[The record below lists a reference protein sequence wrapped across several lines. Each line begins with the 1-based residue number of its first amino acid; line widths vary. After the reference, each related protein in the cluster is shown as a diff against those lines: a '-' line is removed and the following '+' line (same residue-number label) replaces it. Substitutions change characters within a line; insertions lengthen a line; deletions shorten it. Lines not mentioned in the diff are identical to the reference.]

1 MLVRSHHSDALVE
14 RQGLSLVED
23 SWALEVVPR
32 LPANLAEQGA
42 RSKPF
47 SGCEALRPPR
57 PLAGCIGLCLGTPL
71 DAPAGC
77 LGGAGGGRRYFRSC
91 VA

>member
-1 MLVRSHHSDALVE
+1 M
-14 RQGLSLVED
+14 ED

-32 LPANLAEQGA
+32 LPANLVEQA

-47 SGCEALRPPR
+47 SGVRK
-57 PLAGCIGLCLGTPL
+57 LCDPSTTSCGVYWLMSWDPPL

-77 LGGAGGGRRYFRSC
+77 LGGAGGGRRYFRC